1 MGVNFKQAA
10 SVAGYV
16 LKQRILRRE
25 KYPLVLMLEPL
36 LRCNLSCAGCGKIQ
50 YPDHILDKRLSA
62 EECWEAAEECGA
74 PVVSIAGGEPLI
86 HPEIDRI
93 VEGLV
98 KRKRFIYLCTNALL
112 LESKLHLFKPSKYFS
127 FSVHLDGLE
136 ERHDEMVCQKG
147 VFEKAIK
154 AMKAAKAAGFQ
165 VTTNTTI
172 FRGEDPE
179 GVRKLIDFAHK
190 ELNIDGMMISPG
202 YAYEKAP
209 QQELFLQREETY
221 TLFQEILADHK
232 SKGWKINASPFFLE
246 FLEGKH
252 PEYDCTPWGNP
263 TRTVFGWQKPCYLLG
278 EGYVKTF
285 KELMETTDWAQY
297 GHKSGNPKCQNC
309 MVSCGFEATAVHDH
323 FSRPGKSLAA
333 TIAG

>member
-136 ERHDEMVCQKG
+136 ERH
-147 VFEKAIK
+147 
-154 AMKAAKAAGFQ
+154 
-165 VTTNTTI
+165 
-172 FRGEDPE
+172 
-179 GVRKLIDFAHK
+179 L
-190 ELNIDGMMISPG
+190 PG
-202 YAYEKAP
+202 LDVP
-209 QQELFLQREETY
+209 PL
-221 TLFQEILADHK
+221 
-232 SKGWKINASPFFLE
+232 LE
-246 FLEGKH
+246 
-252 PEYDCTPWGNP
+252 
-263 TRTVFGWQKPCYLLG
+263 RV
-278 EGYVKTF
+278 
-285 KELMETTDWAQY
+285 
-297 GHKSGNPKCQNC
+297 
-309 MVSCGFEATAVHDH
+309 
-323 FSRPGKSLAA
+323 
-333 TIAG
+333 

>member
-1 MGVNFKQAA
+1 M
-10 SVAGYV
+10 
-16 LKQRILRRE
+16 E
-25 KYPLVLMLEPL
+25 
-36 LRCNLSCAGCGKIQ
+36 
-50 YPDHILDKRLSA
+50 
-62 EECWEAAEECGA
+62 
-74 PVVSIAGGEPLI
+74 
-86 HPEIDRI
+86 
-93 VEGLV
+93 
-98 KRKRFIYLCTNALL
+98 
-112 LESKLHLFKPSKYFS
+112 
-127 FSVHLDGLE
+127 
-136 ERHDEMVCQKG
+136 
-147 VFEKAIK
+147 
-154 AMKAAKAAGFQ
+154 
-165 VTTNTTI
+165 
-172 FRGEDPE
+172 
-179 GVRKLIDFAHK
+179 
-190 ELNIDGMMISPG
+190 
-202 YAYEKAP
+202 